1 MTGPEHIFEAKDG
14 GLLTAMSDGGAISQ
28 LSQGLGVVFEILNKI
43 AQILN
48 KKKWAKTEENV
59 NNITKI
65 MKNFKINQ

>member
-1 MTGPEHIFEAKDG
+1 MYVPFACLADTIITDLPKNHNVHNIIHNIKCG
-14 GLLTAMSDGGAISQ
+14 
-28 LSQGLGVVFEILNKI
+28 FEILNKI

-48 KKKWAKTEENV
+48 EKKVAKTEENV

>member
-1 MTGPEHIFEAKDG
+1 
-14 GLLTAMSDGGAISQ
+14 
-28 LSQGLGVVFEILNKI
+28 VVFGILNKI

-48 KKKWAKTEENV
+48 EKKWAKTEENV

>member
-1 MTGPEHIFEAKDG
+1 MWF
-14 GLLTAMSDGGAISQ
+14 
-28 LSQGLGVVFEILNKI
+28 FEILNKI

-48 KKKWAKTEENV
+48 EKKLAKTEENV

>member
-1 MTGPEHIFEAKDG
+1 MYVSFTSMAGIIITD
-14 GLLTAMSDGGAISQ
+14 
-28 LSQGLGVVFEILNKI
+28 LSKNHNAHNIKCGFEILNKI

-48 KKKWAKTEENV
+48 EKKWAKTEENV

>member
-1 MTGPEHIFEAKDG
+1 MYVSFACLAGTIITDLPKNHNVHNIIHNIKCG
-14 GLLTAMSDGGAISQ
+14 
-28 LSQGLGVVFEILNKI
+28 FEILNKI

>member
-1 MTGPEHIFEAKDG
+1 
-14 GLLTAMSDGGAISQ
+14 
-28 LSQGLGVVFEILNKI
+28 VVFEILNKI

-48 KKKWAKTEENV
+48 EKKVAKTEENV

>member
-1 MTGPEHIFEAKDG
+1 MF
-14 GLLTAMSDGGAISQ
+14 
-28 LSQGLGVVFEILNKI
+28 NKI

-65 MKNFKINQ
+65 IKNFKINQ

>member
-1 MTGPEHIFEAKDG
+1 M
-14 GLLTAMSDGGAISQ
+14 
-28 LSQGLGVVFEILNKI
+28 VFEILNKI

-48 KKKWAKTEENV
+48 EKKVAKTEENV

>member
-1 MTGPEHIFEAKDG
+1 M
-14 GLLTAMSDGGAISQ
+14 
-28 LSQGLGVVFEILNKI
+28 VFEILNKI

-65 MKNFKINQ
+65 LKLTNKTVLFI